1 LGAFIVR
8 RLIALVPLLLLISFA
23 VFALVLV
30 IPGDPAQTL
39 AGGTHAD
46 PAKVVQIRHQ
56 LHLDDPLVKQ
66 YWRWLSHAVRGNLGT
81 SLYPATHTVSQ
92 EIAHRF
98 PITLS
103 LTLAAMVV
111 SLIIGIPAGILAG
124 LKPGS
129 TRDRSVTF
137 GTSLGIAMPDFWVAM
152 ILVVLFAV
160 KTHLLP
166 AIGYVGISQDPVNW
180 LRDMALPCIALG
192 LAGGATIARQL
203 RGSLIDAMDQDYIRT
218 ARAMGLRRRTIIG
231 KYALKN
237 AATPVVTLVGLQF
250 AYLLGGTF
258 IIEQIF
264 SIPGMGSYMLGAIQ
278 LKDLPKVQGVVLV
291 TAVIFVVV
299 NLVVDVMYGY
309 LSPKVRVS

>member
-8 RLIALVPLLLLISFA
+8 RLVALVPLLLLISFA

-39 AGGTHAD
+39 AGGTKAD
-46 PAKVVQIRHQ
+46 PATVVRIRHQ
-56 LHLDDPLVKQ
+56 LHLDEPLANQ
-66 YWRWLSHAVRGNLGT
+66 YWRWLSHAVRGDLGKPI
-81 SLYPATHTVSQ
+81 YPATQTVAGA
-92 EIAHRF
+92 IASRF
-98 PITLS
+98 PVTLS
-103 LTLAAMVV
+103 LTLAAMAV
-111 SLIIGIPAGILAG
+111 SLLIGIPGGILAG
-124 LKPGS
+124 LRPG
-129 TRDRSVTF
+129 TLTDRSVTF

-160 KTHLLP
+160 KIHLLP
-166 AIGYVGISQDPVNW
+166 AIGYVGFSKSPTHW
-180 LRDMALPCIALG
+180 LRCMILPCTALG

-203 RGSLIDAMDQDYIRT
+203 RGALIDALDQDYIRT

-264 SIPGMGSYMLGAIQ
+264 SIPGMGQYMLGAIQ

-291 TAVIFVVV
+291 TAVIFVLV
-299 NLVVDVMYGY
+299 NLVVDISYGF

>member
-1 LGAFIVR
+1 VGAFIVR
-8 RLIALVPLLLLISFA
+8 RLVALVPLLLLISFA

-39 AGGTHAD
+39 AGGTRAD
-46 PAKVVQIRHQ
+46 PATVVRVRHQ

-66 YWRWLSHAVRGNLGT
+66 YWRWLSHAVRGDLGKPI
-81 SLYPATHTVSQ
+81 YPATQTVAGA
-92 EIAHRF
+92 IASRF
-98 PITLS
+98 PVTLS
-103 LTLAAMVV
+103 LTLAAMAV
-111 SLIIGIPAGILAG
+111 SLLIGIPGGILAG
-124 LKPGS
+124 LRPG
-129 TRDRSVTF
+129 TVTDRSVTF

-160 KTHLLP
+160 KIHLLP
-166 AIGYVGISQDPVNW
+166 AIGYVGITKSPTRW
-180 LRDMALPCIALG
+180 LRSMILPCTALG

-203 RGSLIDAMDQDYIRT
+203 RGALIDALDQDYIRT

-264 SIPGMGSYMLGAIQ
+264 SIPGMGQYMLGAIQ

-291 TAVIFVVV
+291 TAVIFVLV
-299 NLVVDVMYGY
+299 NLVVDISYGF

>member
-8 RLIALVPLLLLISFA
+8 RLVALVPLLLLISFA

-39 AGGTHAD
+39 AGGTKAD
-46 PAKVVQIRHQ
+46 PATVVRIRHQ
-56 LHLDDPLVKQ
+56 LHLDEPLVNQ
-66 YWRWLSHAVRGNLGT
+66 YWRWLSHAVRGDLGKP
-81 SLYPATHTVSQ
+81 LYPATQTVAGA
-92 EIAHRF
+92 IASRF
-98 PITLS
+98 PVTLS
-103 LTLAAMVV
+103 LTLAAMAV
-111 SLIIGIPAGILAG
+111 SLLIGIPGGILAG
-124 LKPGS
+124 LRPG
-129 TRDRSVTF
+129 TLTDRSVTF

-160 KTHLLP
+160 KIHLLP
-166 AIGYVGISQDPVNW
+166 AIGYVGFSKSPTHW
-180 LRDMALPCIALG
+180 LRSMILPCTALG

-203 RGSLIDAMDQDYIRT
+203 RGSLIDALDQDYIRT

-264 SIPGMGSYMLGAIQ
+264 SIPGMGQYMLGAIQ

-291 TAVIFVVV
+291 TAVIFVLV
-299 NLVVDVMYGY
+299 NLVVDISYGF

>member
-30 IPGDPAQTL
+30 IPGDPARTL

-56 LHLDDPLVKQ
+56 LHLDQPLVKQ

-81 SLYPATHTVSQ
+81 SIYPATHTVSQ

-111 SLIIGIPAGILAG
+111 SLIIGIPGGILAG

-129 TRDRSVTF
+129 ARDRSVTF

-166 AIGYVGISQDPVNW
+166 AIGYVGISQDPAGW

-237 AATPVVTLVGLQF
+237 AATPVLTLVGLQF

-299 NLVVDVMYGY
+299 NLVVDVGYGF

>member
-1 LGAFIVR
+1 MGAFIVR

-30 IPGDPAQTL
+30 IPGDPARTL

-56 LHLDDPLVKQ
+56 LHLDQPLVKQ

-81 SLYPATHTVSQ
+81 SIYPATHTVSQ

-111 SLIIGIPAGILAG
+111 SLIIGIPGGILAG

-129 TRDRSVTF
+129 ARDRSVTF

-166 AIGYVGISQDPVNW
+166 AIGYVGISQDPAGW

-237 AATPVVTLVGLQF
+237 AATPVLTLVGLQF

-299 NLVVDVMYGY
+299 NLVVDVGYGF